1 MIYLVWILIPSLLLV
16 LLSKVVF
23 PHHIT
28 FMEWTMQGGAVVVGT
43 VLSVGIL
50 YATTVGMSIDH
61 EVWNGRVASKAPVR
75 VSCTHEHKC
84 GETCSTDSKG
94 NKHCTPVYCPDHAFD
109 VDWDVKTTVGTF
121 TIDRVA
127 FDRQGL
133 REPKRFSS
141 VIIGEPAADER
152 TTRNYLLL
160 DPERFK
166 APEGTVERYKG
177 RIPDYP
183 STYDYYRF
191 NRVVN
196 TTKDDFN
203 YINDYL
209 NKELITLGAQKQ
221 LNVVVVITNYSKDFY
236 DALRET
242 WAGARKNDVILVYGI
257 DKEHHVNWFKA
268 DAFADG
274 QSNMS
279 MIKTLNS
286 TALDRTLDA
295 DLVHEQ
301 LHVIQER
308 FNRLPNKTFE
318 YLNEDFTPPMWVVVM
333 TVLFNLLL
341 NVGVA
346 AYFVAN
352 DMGEFQFMNRRKGN
366 RNARW

>member
-16 LLSKVVF
+16 LLSKAVF

-28 FMEWTMQGGAVVVGT
+28 FKEWSLQGVAVVVGT
-43 VLSVGIL
+43 ALSVLIL
-50 YATTVGMSIDH
+50 YITTTGMSIDH
-61 EVWNGRVASKAPVR
+61 EVWNGSVISKAPVH
-75 VSCTHEHKC
+75 VSCTHEHQC

-94 NKHCTPVYCPDHAFD
+94 KKHCTPIYCPDHAFD

-133 REPKRFSS
+133 REPKRFTA
-141 VIIGEPAADER
+141 VQIGEPAAAEKY
-152 TTRNYLLL
+152 TRNYLLL
-160 DPERFK
+160 DSDRFK
-166 APEGTVERYKG
+166 ASEGVMEKYKG

-221 LNVVVVITNYSKDFY
+221 LNIVVVITDKSKDFY
-236 DALRET
+236 EALRES
-242 WAGARKNDVILVYGI
+242 WDGARKNDVILVYGI

-308 FNRLPNKTFE
+308 FTRLPNKTFE
-318 YLNEDFTPPMWVVVM
+318 YLNEDFTPPMWAIIM
-333 TVLFNLLL
+333 TVLINLLL
-341 NVGVA
+341 NIGVTW
-346 AYFVAN
+346 FMVKN
-352 DMGEFQFMNRRKGN
+352 EMGEYAFMNDKGR

>member
-16 LLSKVVF
+16 LLSKAVF

-28 FMEWTMQGGAVVVGT
+28 FLEWAMQGGAVVVGT
-43 VLSVGIL
+43 ALSLCLL
-50 YATTVGMSIDH
+50 YATTAGMSFDH
-61 EVWNGRVASKAPVR
+61 EIWNGAVVSKAPVK
-75 VSCTHEHKC
+75 VSCTHEHQC

-94 NKHCTPVYCPDHAFD
+94 NKHCTPIYCPDHAFD

-121 TIDRVA
+121 TIDRI
-127 FDRQGL
+127 DRQGL
-133 REPKRFSS
+133 REPNRFTA
-141 VIIGEPAADER
+141 VKLGEPAASAHM
-152 TTRNYLLL
+152 TRNYLLL

-166 APEGTVERYKG
+166 ATEGVMARYKG

-221 LNVVVVITNYSKDFY
+221 LNIVVVITDYSKDFY
-236 DALRET
+236 EALRES
-242 WAGARKNDVILVYGI
+242 WDGARKNDVILVYGI

-318 YLNEDFTPPMWVVVM
+318 YLNEDFTPPMWVIVM
-333 TVLFNLLL
+333 TVLINLLL
-341 NVGVA
+341 NIGVCF
-346 AYFVAN
+346 YLVKN
-352 DMGEFQFMNRRKGN
+352 DMGEFQFMNKRKGYK
-366 RNARW
+366 NAR

>member
-16 LLSKVVF
+16 LLSKAVF

-28 FMEWTMQGGAVVVGT
+28 FKEWSLQGVAVVVGT
-43 VLSVGIL
+43 ALSVLIL
-50 YATTVGMSIDH
+50 YITTTGMSIDH
-61 EVWNGRVASKAPVR
+61 EVWNGSVISKAPVR
-75 VSCTHEHKC
+75 VSCTHEHQC

-94 NKHCTPVYCPDHAFD
+94 KKHCTPIYCPDHAFD
-109 VDWDVKTTVGTF
+109 VDWDVKTTVGMF

-133 REPKRFSS
+133 REPKRFTA
-141 VIIGEPAADER
+141 VQIGEPAAAEKY
-152 TTRNYLLL
+152 TRNYLLL
-160 DPERFK
+160 DSDRFK
-166 APEGTVERYKG
+166 ASEGVMEKYKG

-221 LNVVVVITNYSKDFY
+221 LNIVVVITDKSKDFY
-236 DALRET
+236 EALRES
-242 WAGARKNDVILVYGI
+242 WDGARKNDVILVYGI

-308 FNRLPNKTFE
+308 FTRLPNKTFE
-318 YLNEDFTPPMWVVVM
+318 YLNEDFTPPMWAIIM
-333 TVLFNLLL
+333 TVLINLLL
-341 NVGVA
+341 NIGVTW
-346 AYFVAN
+346 FMVKN
-352 DMGEFQFMNRRKGN
+352 EMGEYAFMNDKGR

>member
-16 LLSKVVF
+16 LLSKAVF

-28 FMEWTMQGGAVVVGT
+28 FKEWSLQGVAVVVGT
-43 VLSVGIL
+43 ALSVLIL
-50 YATTVGMSIDH
+50 YITTTGMSIDH
-61 EVWNGRVASKAPVR
+61 EVWNGSVISKAPVR
-75 VSCTHEHKC
+75 VSCTHEHQC

-94 NKHCTPVYCPDHAFD
+94 KKHCTPIYCPDHAFD

-133 REPKRFSS
+133 REPKRFTA
-141 VIIGEPAADER
+141 VQIGEPAAAEKY
-152 TTRNYLLL
+152 TRNYLLL
-160 DPERFK
+160 DSDRFK
-166 APEGTVERYKG
+166 ASEGVMEKYKG

-221 LNVVVVITNYSKDFY
+221 LNIVVVITDKSKDFY
-236 DALRET
+236 EALRES
-242 WAGARKNDVILVYGI
+242 WDGARKNDVILVYGI

-286 TALDRTLDA
+286 TALDRTLDV

-308 FNRLPNKTFE
+308 FTRLPNKTFE
-318 YLNEDFTPPMWVVVM
+318 YLNEDFTPPMWAIIM
-333 TVLFNLLL
+333 TVLINLLL
-341 NVGVA
+341 NIGVTW
-346 AYFVAN
+346 FMVKN
-352 DMGEFQFMNRRKGN
+352 EMGEYAFMNDKGR